1 MPKKEKVLT
10 VHLRLMITP
19 ELDEELELASKLDH
33 RKKPDFVR
41 HYLNLV
47 SKEVIMKYSQFTVI
61 KDVSEVL
68 KEDLKKNL
76 K

>member
-19 ELDEELELASKLDH
+19 ELNEELELASKLDH

-47 SKEVIMKYSQFTVI
+47 SKEVIMKHGQFALV
-61 KDVSEVL
+61 KDVGTVL
-68 KEDLKKNL
+68 KEGLKENL